1 MAAWCCRDPTPSEE
15 NATIVSIPG
24 RKSGRT
30 GAVMKLKITVH
41 GVAYEV
47 DVEVLDAKDEMH
59 GAASPLPP
67 APTAAPA
74 APASAGPVAV
84 AAPVAGPGSAAPPL
98 GGTGGVASPIAGT
111 VLEVKVKVGDKVE
124 QGQTLLVIEAMKMET
139 AIAAPGVGQIKAVL
153 VAAGDA
159 VRENQTLVD
168 FV

>member
-1 MAAWCCRDPTPSEE
+1 
-15 NATIVSIPG
+15 
-24 RKSGRT
+24 
-30 GAVMKLKITVH
+30 MKLKITVH

-67 APTAAPA
+67 APPPAPGPATAFAPA
-74 APASAGPVAV
+74 PAKGPDP
-84 AAPVAGPGSAAPPL
+84 AASPL
-98 GGTGGVASPIAGT
+98 DGAGGVASPIAGT
-111 VLEVKVKVGDKVE
+111 VLEVKVKVGDQVE

-139 AIAAPGVGQIKAVL
+139 AIAAPGPGKIKAVL

-168 FV
+168 FA